1 MYPVDKAGISWK
13 VLEIESLN
21 RNPFMTYWMCEGIK
35 DLNVY
40 LQNEIMLHNLQV
52 YLSSNIKNL
61 RGK

>member
-1 MYPVDKAGISWK
+1 MYSVDKAGISWK
-13 VLEIESLN
+13 ILN

-52 YLSSNIKNL
+52 YLSLNINNL
-61 RGK
+61 